1 MMLAASDTGDARRAG
16 PRSVLSAGGPPVAPI
31 DRLQKKISE
40 AGLSIS
46 AVCRKAMVDERHFQR
61 ALKGEKRVTRWYI
74 RRCELAIEALQGGDL
89 GEAEP
94 SIQHL
99 TAIYRG
105 LLAEACRYYGVDMD
119 AARVATAGDGVR
131 ARHLALYLTN
141 TELAIRGAT
150 LARLFGLT
158 RAAVT
163 LAIQGVEDR
172 REDAAFD
179 AAVSLIARRITG
191 RT

>member
-1 MMLAASDTGDARRAG
+1 MMLAASDMGDARRSG
-16 PRSVLSAGGPPVAPI
+16 SRTLLSDPVA
-31 DRLQKKISE
+31 RTVALALQQKIVE
-40 AGLSIS
+40 AGCTRI
-46 AVCRKAMVDERHFQR
+46 AVCRR
-61 ALKGEKRVTRWYI
+61 ALVSTRHLELALAGRRRLTRWYI

-105 LLAEACRYYGVDMD
+105 FLAEACRLYGVDMD
-119 AARVATAGDGVR
+119 AARVATAGEGVR

-179 AAVSLIARRITG
+179 AEVSRIARRITG